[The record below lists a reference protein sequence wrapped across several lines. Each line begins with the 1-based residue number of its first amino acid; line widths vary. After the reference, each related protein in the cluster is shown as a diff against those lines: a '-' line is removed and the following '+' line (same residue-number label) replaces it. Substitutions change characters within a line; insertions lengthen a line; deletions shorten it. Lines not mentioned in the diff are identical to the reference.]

1 MIRLVDAMWT
11 TVIVRYGELALKSWP
26 VRRHF
31 ERRLV
36 SSINLALEGLEY
48 AVRRERGRVFVDA
61 RSPALIAKRL
71 SRVPG
76 IVSVS
81 LATKVKADMNEI
93 CKAALR
99 LAKKVLAPSASFA
112 VCTSRV
118 GKHTFSSRDVNVE
131 VGSAILSKVKDVHVN
146 LSHPDR
152 EIFIEVREKDAYV
165 FAETLEGV
173 GGLPAGTQGSV
184 VALFSGSRND
194 IAAAYLMIKRGSTVF
209 PVFPSQRPY
218 GNGEVPRFV
227 TASAKKLADF
237 DPKLDLRVF
246 PFHKVVSEL
255 KKAAVGDYAH
265 CICKRSALKAADA
278 VAEQVG
284 AEAIVVADDVKQ
296 ITAQK
301 LANLSV
307 VDEACKLPVLR
318 PLAGFN
324 GTEIE
329 RLKVKAKLLSRAKE
343 ACPFQPHRDIVS
355 LEKIHELE
363 EGMKIGALIEESLSK
378 VKVIKLW

>member
-1 MIRLVDAMWT
+1 MIKLVDIMWE
-11 TVIVRYGELALKSWP
+11 TVIVRYGELALKSRP

-31 ERRLV
+31 EQRLI
-36 SSINLALEGLEY
+36 SSINLALRGLEY
-48 AVRRERGRVFVDA
+48 VVKRERGRIFVDTKY
-61 RSPALIAKRL
+61 PAQVAKRL

-81 LATKVKADMNEI
+81 LATKAKADINEI
-93 CKAALR
+93 CKVALR
-99 LAKKVLAPSASFA
+99 VAKKVLTPSTSFA
-112 VCTSRV
+112 VRTSRV
-118 GKHTFSSRDVNVE
+118 GRQMFSSRDVNVE
-131 VGSAILSKVKDVHVN
+131 VGSAILSKFKDVHVD
-146 LSHPDR
+146 LSNPDR
-152 EIFIEVREKDAYV
+152 EIFIEVRERDAYV
-165 FAETLEGV
+165 FTETVEGV

-194 IAAAYLMIKRGSTVF
+194 IVAAYLMIKRGSTVF
-209 PVFPSQRPY
+209 PVFPNPRPY
-218 GNGEVPRFV
+218 SKVPRFV

-255 KKAAVGDYAH
+255 KKAAVGDYAR

-278 VAEQVG
+278 IAEQVG
-284 AEAIVVADDVKQ
+284 AEAIVVADDINQ

-307 VDEACKLPVLR
+307 IDEACKLPVLR
-318 PLAGFN
+318 PLVGFS
-324 GTEIE
+324 GAEIE
-329 RLKVKAKLLSRAKE
+329 RFKVKAKLLSRAKE
-343 ACPFQPHRDIVS
+343 ACYFPFPRVIVD

-363 EGMKIGALIEESLSK
+363 EGMKMSALVEESLSK
-378 VKVIKLW
+378 VKVIKLG

>member
-1 MIRLVDAMWT
+1 MIKLVDIMWK

-31 ERRLV
+31 ERRLI
-36 SSINLALEGLEY
+36 SSINLALRGLGY
-48 AVRRERGRVFVDA
+48 VVKRERGRIFVDTK
-61 RSPALIAKRL
+61 SPAQVAKRL

-81 LATKVKADMNEI
+81 LATKAKADMNEI

-99 LAKKVLAPSASFA
+99 VAKKVLAPSTSFA
-112 VCTSRV
+112 VRTSRV
-118 GKHTFSSRDVNVE
+118 GMQMFSSRDVNVE
-131 VGSAILSKVKDVHVN
+131 VGSAILSKFKDVHVD
-146 LSHPDR
+146 LSNPDR
-152 EIFIEVREKDAYV
+152 EIFIEVRERDAYV
-165 FAETLEGV
+165 FTETVEGV

-194 IAAAYLMIKRGSTVF
+194 IAAAYLMIKRGSTLF
-209 PVFPSQRPY
+209 PVFPNQRPH
-218 GNGEVPRFV
+218 GNGKVLRFV
-227 TASAKKLADF
+227 VASAKKLADF

-255 KKAAVGDYAH
+255 KKAAVGDYAY

-278 VAEQVG
+278 IAEQVG
-284 AEAIVVADDVKQ
+284 AEAIVVADDINQ

-307 VDEACKLPVLR
+307 IDEACKLPVLR
-318 PLAGFN
+318 PLVGF
-324 GTEIE
+324 GGAEIE
-329 RLKVKAKLLSRAKE
+329 QLKVKAKLLSRAKE
-343 ACPFQPHRDIVS
+343 ACPFLSPRGIVD

-363 EGMKIGALIEESLSK
+363 ESMKLSALVEESLSK
-378 VKVIKLW
+378 VKVIKLR

>member
-1 MIRLVDAMWT
+1 MIKLVDIMWK

-36 SSINLALEGLEY
+36 SSINLALRGLEH
-48 AVRRERGRVFVDA
+48 VVKRERGRIFVDTK
-61 RSPALIAKRL
+61 SPAQVAKCL

-81 LATKVKADMNEI
+81 LATKAKADMSEI

-99 LAKKVLAPSASFA
+99 VAKKVLAPSTSFA
-112 VCTSRV
+112 VRTSRV

-131 VGSAILSKVKDVHVN
+131 VGSAILSKFKDVHVD
-146 LSHPDR
+146 LSNPDR

-165 FAETLEGV
+165 FTEAVEGV

-194 IAAAYLMIKRGSTVF
+194 VAVAYLMIKRGSTVF
-209 PVFPSQRPY
+209 PVFPNPCPY
-218 GNGEVPRFV
+218 GKVPRFV
-227 TASAKKLADF
+227 TASAEKLADF

-255 KKAAVGDYAH
+255 KKVVVGDYAYY
-265 CICKRSALKAADA
+265 ICKRSALKAADA
-278 VAEQVG
+278 IAGQVG
-284 AEAIVVADDVKQ
+284 AEAIVVADDIKQ

-301 LANLSV
+301 LANLSMI
-307 VDEACKLPVLR
+307 DEACKLPVLR
-318 PLAGFN
+318 PLAGF
-324 GTEIE
+324 GGAEIE
-329 RLKVKAKLLSRAKE
+329 RLKVKAKLPSRAKE
-343 ACPFQPHRDIVS
+343 ACPFPPPRGIVD
-355 LEKIHELE
+355 LERIHELE
-363 EGMKIGALIEESLSK
+363 EGMKIGALIEESLSE
-378 VKVIKLW
+378 VKVIKLG